1 MNEEQLRRWQAR
13 IAAQPQV
20 NDCCKQAE
28 NLVVVESIGNRAKAT
43 CKVCKRN
50 HYYMLAEPG
59 RFGLKSTQG

>member
-1 MNEEQLRRWQAR
+1 MNEEQLKRWQAR

-59 RFGLKSTQG
+59 KFGLKLRSG